1 MGTKKT
7 NTSANSAEGKRPK
20 RLVLKLGT
28 NLLTGGRDSL
38 DLKTIE
44 NICQQVSAVKL
55 AGVEVLIVTSGAV
68 AAGRESLLRT
78 PGKTTLQNGTVAY
91 RQTLAALGQPQLMMT
106 FKQVFAD
113 HDIEVAQALI
123 SRGDLQSRTRY
134 LNVRNTLEALISI
147 GVVPILNENDVV
159 AVEEIAGEVYGDNDR
174 LSAMVANA
182 VDADLLLLLG
192 DMQGLYTIDPHIDPN
207 SELITIVHEITAEI
221 KQSARGP
228 HDEQGS
234 GGMAS
239 KLDAA
244 HLSMDSGIPMVVTS
258 GRIDRVVEHICAG
271 EKIGTRFEPSVSR
284 RESRKRWILTGRSE
298 HRGSVSVDT
307 GASNAIKVRGNS
319 LLPIGVV
326 SVTGSFERGDIIE
339 VTETDGTTIGWGL
352 ASYPSTEVEII
363 KGKKSNELPDLLGHY
378 YGDEVIHRNNMALP

>member
-7 NTSANSAEGKRPK
+7 NSSANSAEGKQPK

-44 NICQQVSAVKL
+44 NICQQVAAVKL

-78 PGKTTLQNGTVAY
+78 PGKTTLQKGTVAY

-221 KQSARGP
+221 KQAARGP
-228 HDEQGS
+228 HDDQGS